1 MGSTIWQ
8 NQTNLETPKSR
19 PNLSKREIMNRVKQ
33 KYLDEVRGKLKE
45 EFKLSNDFAVPR
57 IVKIVINMGIG
68 EAKDNSGVLDK
79 ASQALSVI
87 AGQKPVVTK
96 AKKSISSFKLTEG
109 APIGL
114 MVTLRG
120 EKMYAFFD
128 KLTSIVLPK
137 VRDFR
142 GVSDQSFDKQ
152 GNYNLGI
159 REHTIFPEVDY
170 KNVDKLRGM
179 QITINTTAGNREASK
194 KLLELL
200 GMPFVKH

>member
-1 MGSTIWQ
+1 MLNSYSDTLQ
-8 NQTNLETPKSR
+8 DNLTMKQLS
-19 PNLSKREIMNRVKQ
+19 NLIMNRVKQ
-33 KYLDEVRGKLKE
+33 KYLEEVKGKLKE
-45 EFKLSNDFAVPR
+45 EFKLPNDLAVPR
-57 IVKIVINMGIG
+57 IVKIVVNMGIG
-68 EAKDNSGVLDK
+68 EAKDNAGVLDK
-79 ASQALSVI
+79 AIQAMAAIS
-87 AGQKPVVTK
+87 GQKPVITK
-96 AKKSISSFKLTEG
+96 AKKSIAAFKLTEG

-120 EKMYAFFD
+120 EKMYAFLD

-179 QITINTTAGNREASK
+179 QITINTTAGNKEASK